1 MFNQINENLQNKSF
15 TNFEVILITIIAI
28 ATIIGLSIGIA
39 KATAKGC
46 NTMKKLKKQE
56 QQLNLI
62 IDEQKQ
68 IQNTEEA
75 LKNVCK
81 ICKTI

>member
-1 MFNQINENLQNKSF
+1 MNENLQNKSF
-15 TNFEVILITIIAI
+15 TNFEVIIITIIAI
-28 ATIIGLSIGIA
+28 ITIIGLSIGIT
-39 KATAKGC
+39 KATSKGC
-46 NTMKKLKKQE
+46 NTIKKLKKQE

-75 LKNVCK
+75 LQNVCK